1 MMFLCVYTTPML
13 QGLVNDV
20 SLRVYTTPML
30 QGLVNDV
37 SLRVHYSYVTGPGE

>member
-1 MMFLCVYTTPML
+1 MMFLC
-13 QGLVNDV
+13 
-20 SLRVYTTPML
+20 VYTTPML

>member
-20 SLRVYTTPML
+20 SLH
-30 QGLVNDV
+30 
-37 SLRVHYSYVTGPGE
+37 VHYSYVTGPGE